1 MYFHHRF
8 STNQTATKSLG
19 TPNPSAFPPL
29 ATAAPSH
36 LQVPE
41 GAEISSRGS
50 RDTRSRDPAG
60 ERSSPSTEPGDA
72 SGPSPEADH
81 AGFNFTEPRSGAAR
95 RASRAPLPH
104 QPGHRQRAP
113 LPPLLSYLLLATY
126 LAVRWGWGSI
136 RREKKIKPTH
146 QCKADIFM
154 LFLILSGIQRSRLTG
169 WPGIWA
175 SVPGFGSECALGWAA
190 PSSSGAGSLPSA
202 QLQHPATE
210 RGREARIERRGRRL
224 GWAGREQ
231 SSSQRMRPGDRRSP
245 SPRAAGGEASSP
257 PAGARMRES
266 PSRPFPACPPGDR
279 AQSVGVS
286 VPRRLWRR
294 QWGRFCVGGRVQGL
308 LGEDTLC
315 GKKLPPQP
323 PVHFYPQPRECSPGP
338 WDHACKSFRLSGS
351 LSRGL
356 TSTLL
361 PGGFKRMQS

>member
-19 TPNPSAFPPL
+19 TPNPCAFPPL

-136 RREKKIKPTH
+136 RREKK
-146 QCKADIFM
+146 
-154 LFLILSGIQRSRLTG
+154 
-169 WPGIWA
+169 
-175 SVPGFGSECALGWAA
+175 
-190 PSSSGAGSLPSA
+190 
-202 QLQHPATE
+202 
-210 RGREARIERRGRRL
+210 
-224 GWAGREQ
+224 
-231 SSSQRMRPGDRRSP
+231 
-245 SPRAAGGEASSP
+245 SSP
-257 PAGARMRES
+257 PISAKQTFLCYFLSS
-266 PSRPFPACPPGDR
+266 PGFR
-279 AQSVGVS
+279 
-286 VPRRLWRR
+286 
-294 QWGRFCVGGRVQGL
+294 GRV
-308 LGEDTLC
+308 
-315 GKKLPPQP
+315 
-323 PVHFYPQPRECSPGP
+323 
-338 WDHACKSFRLSGS
+338 
-351 LSRGL
+351 
-356 TSTLL
+356 L
-361 PGGFKRMQS
+361 PGGLGYGRASRGSGPSVL